1 MKKKINFLKHRTLIG
16 LRSLGIRIISN
27 EKMIA
32 LEKSGLESIVQ
43 RWSQE
48 KVSKDLVD
56 FIYANHQASSS
67 QLQQDLIALYIA
79 SKTSKKTTGFF
90 VEFGATDGITLSNS
104 YLLER
109 RNWKGIL
116 AEPDQS
122 WHMSLFQNRT
132 VEIVTH
138 CVYSKSGETVK
149 FRESSVGELSGI
161 LEFAENDGWGETRR
175 KGFIREVETISLEDL
190 LIDNNAPNHINF
202 LSIDTEGSEYEIV
215 KDFNFKH
222 WCIDFVVIEH
232 NFTSARESLR
242 IKMEESGYR
251 QIFPIISAWD
261 SWFIR
266 EDLVELCDF

>member
-1 MKKKINFLKHRTLIG
+1 MNKIVNFLKHRTIVS
-16 LRSLGIRIISN
+16 LRNLGIQIISN
-27 EKMIA
+27 EKMNA

-48 KVSKDLVD
+48 KVSKNLLN
-56 FIYANHQASSS
+56 FIYANHQASTS

-79 SKTSKKTTGFF
+79 SKISEKKTGFF
-90 VEFGATDGITLSNS
+90 LEFGATDGVTLSNT
-104 YLLER
+104 YLLES

-122 WHMSLFQNRT
+122 WHASLFKNRT
-132 VEIVTH
+132 AVIVTQ
-138 CVYSKSGETVK
+138 CVYSKSGEMVK

-175 KGFIREVETISLEDL
+175 KGSITEVETISLEDL
-190 LIDNNAPNHINF
+190 LIQKNAPKHINF
-202 LSIDTEGSEYEIV
+202 LSIDTEGSEYEII
-215 KDFNFKH
+215 KDFNFELWH
-222 WCIDFVVIEH
+222 IDFVAIEH
-232 NFTSARESLR
+232 NFTPARETLR
-242 IKMEESGYR
+242 IKMEDSGYI

-266 EDLVELCDF
+266 KDLVGLCDL